1 MPDTATITTPKHKKT
16 FFYFYDSYV
25 CTLWGSF
32 FRGSAATMPWGDML
46 FVGWPRERLSEL
58 IPMHGKKL
66 VGFAGAA
73 FSGFSL
79 LPVIASAL
87 YGAGKLGITGDPAQE
102 LQSTCDPKTVTRVDN
117 EDAGK
122 EEKGPTSKDKKDK
135 GKAAS
140 EEDEGSEEHQHSS
153 SSSSD

>member
-1 MPDTATITTPKHKKT
+1 M
-16 FFYFYDSYV
+16 
-25 CTLWGSF
+25 WGSF

-135 GKAAS
+135 GQRQGCVRGRRGLRRTS
-140 EEDEGSEEHQHSS
+140 TLIIVVIGLDLNVN
-153 SSSSD
+153 

>member
-1 MPDTATITTPKHKKT
+1 
-16 FFYFYDSYV
+16 
-25 CTLWGSF
+25 
-32 FRGSAATMPWGDML
+32 MPWGDML

-102 LQSTCDPKTVTRVDN
+102 LQSTCDPKRSLGSTTRTPARKRKVPP
-117 EDAGK
+117 ARTRRTK
-122 EEKGPTSKDKKDK
+122 ARLRQRKTRAQKKINTHHRRHRTR
-135 GKAAS
+135 S
-140 EEDEGSEEHQHSS
+140 ER
-153 SSSSD
+153 